1 MNVTRI
7 SPAGSDAAAPP
18 RVAVVGGGITGLAAA
33 HALSRAGLAPVL
45 FEAQARLGGHAHT
58 IEVELPDAAGR
69 RVRHGVDVGF
79 LVFNERTYPGFIA
92 LLHELGVQSARSD
105 MSFSVQAPDGLNG
118 RGPRLEWSG
127 TDADTLFAQRRNL
140 LSPPFWRMLADIRRF
155 NRLATALARADA
167 PERTG
172 PGASL
177 AEFLAAHRFSREFQE
192 GYLLPMV
199 ACIWSCPPAQ
209 MLHYPARSLAQF
221 CHNHGLLQ
229 ISARPAWFTVRGG
242 SRHYVQALAAR
253 LPDVRSGCAV
263 QAARPLAGGGWRLE
277 TSAGAAE
284 FDALVLAC
292 HAPQAAALLGAATPA
307 RALLAQLRT
316 QPNRAVLHT
325 DAALLPRLRKAWA
338 AWNFERAP
346 RDADGAGAV
355 CLHYWINRLQPLP
368 FAAELI
374 VSLNPVRE
382 SARGS
387 VLWEGEVHHPVFDAA
402 SFDLRARLQA
412 LQGHDGLWLAGA
424 WCGHGFHED
433 GLRAGEAAAA
443 GLLRAWR
450 VGALARATGARAVR
464 EVHA

>member
-1 MNVTRI
+1 MRTR
-7 SPAGSDAAAPP
+7 SSRSAA
-18 RVAVVGGGITGLAAA
+18 T
-33 HALSRAGLAPVL
+33 
-45 FEAQARLGGHAHT
+45 
-58 IEVELPDAAGR
+58 
-69 RVRHGVDVGF
+69 
-79 LVFNERTYPGFIA
+79 
-92 LLHELGVQSARSD
+92 
-105 MSFSVQAPDGLNG
+105 
-118 RGPRLEWSG
+118 
-127 TDADTLFAQRRNL
+127 L

-155 NRLATALARADA
+155 NRLATALAGRM

-253 LPDVRSGCAV
+253 LPDVRRLRRAGGPAAGRWRL
-263 QAARPLAGGGWRLE
+263 AARDQRRSGGVRRPRAGLPCTAGR
-277 TSAGAAE
+277 GAA
-284 FDALVLAC
+284 
-292 HAPQAAALLGAATPA
+292 GRATPA

-355 CLHYWINRLQPLP
+355 CLHY
-368 FAAELI
+368 
-374 VSLNPVRE
+374 
-382 SARGS
+382 
-387 VLWEGEVHHPVFDAA
+387 
-402 SFDLRARLQA
+402 
-412 LQGHDGLWLAGA
+412 
-424 WCGHGFHED
+424 
-433 GLRAGEAAAA
+433 
-443 GLLRAWR
+443 
-450 VGALARATGARAVR
+450 
-464 EVHA
+464 